1 MADTT
6 ELRVDLLQIASRL
19 ALGEAMTREQH
30 DLLLSKL
37 VTQLC
42 ADPQASHTVLALIAI
57 TLAKHIEQAD
67 G

>member
-6 ELRVDLLQIASRL
+6 ELRADLLHIAGRL
-19 ALGEAMTREQH
+19 TMGEPMTKEAH

-37 VTQLC
+37 VTLLC
-42 ADPQASHTVLALIAI
+42 ADPQASHTHLALIAI

>member
-6 ELRVDLLQIASRL
+6 ELRADLLHIAGRL
-19 ALGEAMTREQH
+19 VMGEPMTKEAH

-37 VTQLC
+37 VTLLC
-42 ADPQASHTVLALIAI
+42 ADPQASHTHLALIAI